1 MMKNKETNNHAK
13 LRISII
19 LVTIAV
25 ILSIPLIAMQFIN
38 QVKWTLID
46 FVAAG
51 ILLLTTGLAIELV
64 IRNVKTNISRT
75 VLLVIILIVTF
86 LVWAE
91 LAVGIFGT
99 PFAGS

>member
-1 MMKNKETNNHAK
+1 MNKETNNHAK

-25 ILSIPLIAMQFIN
+25 ILSIPLIAMQFTN